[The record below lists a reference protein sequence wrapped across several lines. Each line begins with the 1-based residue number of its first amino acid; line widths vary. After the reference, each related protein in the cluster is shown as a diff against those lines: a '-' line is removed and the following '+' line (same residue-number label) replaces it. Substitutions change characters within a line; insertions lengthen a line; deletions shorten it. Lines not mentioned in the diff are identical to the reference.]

1 MLKSFA
7 LLGIIFFAFT
17 AKSQINGDTL
27 TNSPDVNAA
36 TADGYTHYTKRAA
49 IWSAVIPGAG
59 QIYNEIGYRKIPQKK
74 NRAWWKVPIIYGG
87 LGACGYYYYQNNK
100 FAYLTKKEFL
110 FREENNGEILDQR
123 FADYPFSATDTTYR
137 VLSLINGYDD
147 ADGFE
152 IPGFD
157 KFANRRDLFMFGFI
171 GVWALNVI
179 EAYVDAHFVTFDV
192 SEDLSM
198 SIYPTIFANRSPGLS
213 LKFDFN

>member
-1 MLKSFA
+1 MLKSAF
-7 LLGIIFFAFT
+7 LFGIIFFAFT

-27 TNSPDVNAA
+27 ATDVDVNLA
-36 TADGYTHYTKRAA
+36 TEDGYTHYTKRAA

-74 NRAWWKVPIIYGG
+74 NRAWWKLPIIYGG

-110 FREENNGEILDQR
+110 FREENSGEILDQR
-123 FADYPFSATDTTYR
+123 FADYPVDDDDTTYR
-137 VLSLINGYDD
+137 AFSLINGYRD
-147 ADGFE
+147 ADGFTV
-152 IPGFD
+152 PGFD

-198 SIYPTIFANRSPGLS
+198 SVHPTIFANRSLGLS
-213 LKFDFN
+213 LTFDFN